1 MVNPYATTPEALR
14 PEPAFP
20 FADLEMELE
29 CEFVASTEY
38 LTSIQSAQVDIADW
52 LTVTPIHIGGPCYQ
66 RVSRLRV
73 GLRRRHDE
81 VSRAV
86 DGRTLG
92 EMMLDVMCDRQSD
105 ADPADSAALM
115 EAI

>member
-1 MVNPYATTPEALR
+1 MLNPYATTPEALR

-20 FADLEMELE
+20 FADLESELE
-29 CEFVASTEY
+29 QEFIPSADY
-38 LTSIQSAQVDIADW
+38 LRSIQSAQCDIADW
-52 LTVTPIHIGGPCYQ
+52 LTVTRVHVGGPLYQ
-66 RVSRLRV
+66 RISRLRV
-73 GLRRRHDE
+73 GLRRRHDQ

-92 EMMLDVMCDRQSD
+92 EMMLDVWCDAQSD
-105 ADPADSAALM
+105 ADPAEAAALL